1 MLDTPRY
8 LHSSAKI
15 EDERERVDVQKATQ
29 EDGNEGPND
38 VERVKVML
46 GEGEH
51 GDADVGEDE
60 VLSHEVE
67 KIEKALGGLLAL
79 LGQVVECVMCLSY
92 ATEENLHGESAL
104 FNVYHIDQACI
115 VTKINTYRN
124 DACEAEDLGEKEG

>member
-8 LHSSAKI
+8 LHCSAKI
-15 EDERERVDVQKATQ
+15 EDEGERVDVQKSTQ
-29 EDGNEGPND
+29 ENGNEGPND
-38 VERVKVML
+38 VERVKVVL

-79 LGQVVECVMCLSY
+79 L
-92 ATEENLHGESAL
+92 
-104 FNVYHIDQACI
+104 
-115 VTKINTYRN
+115 
-124 DACEAEDLGEKEG
+124 

>member
-29 EDGNEGPND
+29 EDGNEGPKG

-51 GDADVGEDE
+51 GHADVGEDK
-60 VLSHEVE
+60 VLRHEVE
-67 KIEKALGGLLAL
+67 EVEEMLRGL
-79 LGQVVECVMCLSY
+79 
-92 ATEENLHGESAL
+92 
-104 FNVYHIDQACI
+104 F
-115 VTKINTYRN
+115 
-124 DACEAEDLGEKEG
+124 